1 MTAAVT
7 NHATE
12 FHRIADPLAAAAA
25 ARHTSAAFFSDRRL
39 GALRRFN
46 QLLCRVAPGAA
57 AVWARRLI
65 ASPPRFSERAWE
77 TELRRLASHSA
88 ITVGQRDLPVLIW
101 GTGPT
106 LLLVHSWGGRA
117 TQLGRF
123 VDPLVE
129 AGFRVV
135 AFDLPAHG
143 EAAGGE
149 TDMIDCAAAVA
160 RVIAAQAEQGHPL
173 HGVVAHSFGV
183 MATLLAAR
191 EHGLH
196 IPRLVSIGAFESC
209 RWFIDA
215 AQTHLALSDAVGKRL
230 RDNFEA
236 RHGHRVEFDRLS
248 VVEMLRQTHARTLV
262 IHDRYDREIP
272 YLHSYALRSVGRH
285 VEAFPTVGLGHR
297 RILGDPAVIAR
308 TAHFLRVR

>member
-7 NHATE
+7 NAATE
-12 FHRIADPLAAAAA
+12 FHRIADPLGAAAA

-46 QLLCRVAPGAA
+46 RALCRVAPAAA

-65 ASPPRFSERAWE
+65 ATPPRFAERAWE
-77 TELRRLASHSA
+77 TDLRRGAARSLV
-88 ITVGQRDLPVLIW
+88 TVGKRDLPVLSW
-101 GTGPT
+101 GRGATV
-106 LLLVHSWGGRA
+106 LLVHSWGGRA

-143 EAAGGE
+143 EGSSGE

-160 RVIAAQAEQGHPL
+160 RVIALQAEQGHAL
-173 HGVVAHSFGV
+173 HGIVAHSFGV

-191 EHGLH
+191 EHGIA

-215 AQTHLALSDAVGKRL
+215 AQTQLGLSEDVGQRL

-248 VVEMLRQTHARTLV
+248 VVEMLRQSRARTLV

-272 YLHSYALRSVGRH
+272 YLHSYALRSAGKQI
-285 VEAFPTVGLGHR
+285 EAFPTVGLGHR
-297 RILGDPAVIAR
+297 RILADAAVIAR
-308 TAHFLRVR
+308 SAHFLSAR